1 MKSTVDG
8 DHLFEVPDSL
18 PHPILPLIPN
28 VGFIGILNSPP
39 SLENVQFL
47 PITEGGSSLPSVLQA
62 IPDPT
67 KISSKQANFTNTF
80 LKSVLT
86 SIDSK
91 DPVVANAWLE
101 TLLDVIDLL
110 PKEVVREE
118 ILTLAVSKG
127 QCSQESARLASC
139 KLIGKI
145 STKFEPFILKS
156 EILGIVQC
164 LCQDVSGEVRGS
176 MCMQLAAVAKGVGL
190 NTTKSLILPELVD
203 LCSDEEVNVRLAG
216 INTVVQMLPLVDQE
230 TRSDTLVPLVKKV
243 CERSLRVEDVT
254 LPVTAHLLGRICH
267 GLHDDL
273 TKEQKDFFIN
283 YYCTLSKLGLPDA
296 KKTDLGL
303 PMPDLVAEVKN
314 GEYEAECR
322 QQCAYNFPAM
332 VLFAGGPTGY
342 RKHLHD
348 ILISFV
354 TDPSLPV
361 RNTIAL
367 SFHQLCTLIGSEV
380 GILRESF
387 LNLLRSE
394 NLEVVA
400 ALVPNISHILAAFNH
415 HQVLT
420 QSSLQTEVL
429 DLVGALKQGE
439 ESLSKSSNWRVHSE
453 ILRQIAAL
461 ALCLPADLLFSEVV
475 PLMIHRM
482 HTSRPIP
489 CRQAA
494 ARTLLVFLRHMDT
507 EEHRD
512 HINKTL
518 VIEFCEANSCHKRM
532 LFLSV
537 CQMALELLPLSSF
550 KHSLF
555 EPLLALHTDSV
566 PNIRLKVVSFL
577 PILKGILSLPED
589 RQRLQDLETAVGS
602 LLMKESDKDVSALIT
617 EVIGHLD
624 KIEVSESKRESP
636 EGQEMSNGISDA
648 YAERRVMERDKSKG
662 GTEDASNSLPN
673 KEQQVRPSSGINGSN
688 RRVASPRKIPSY
700 VVAQRRKSHNFA
712 PELPPDEKAVKR
724 GYWNP
729 GHKGELDLSALCDE
743 VLLSPEE
750 PTSINWEDIV
760 DITED
765 MDDKDFPI
773 LKDELVSDFPS
784 VERHVSIFSDRA
796 RNEINKSEKA
806 TRKSAKERFLESV
819 GSLRFENS
827 KSLPYE
833 SSKSLHDQNSKN
845 RHLKA
850 NYEEGTEASSRSL
863 TPRQRFWMKTSR
875 PKWRRKVAS
884 ADTSPE
890 EPRRSRFSRGNS
902 TEGGRTCFSDTEDPD
917 MRYNFESTP
926 LAASV
931 TKKKFKFMKPPPVS
945 VASSN
950 IVNHSYDVPSP
961 TSPHGMYTWPPQHNR
976 HRQHGSFEDEEDT
989 VEHNHQLKNSDFND
1003 NGDELVENYDDD
1015 LHCYERVK
1023 PSVSAIGQNKSS
1035 KENSADASFSSKQR
1049 QKSLSSHNQH
1059 YENSQEYFNSSN
1071 RKGGSYEK
1079 DSTIYKSQNPQR
1091 PKQFSFPQKPHI
1103 PDPFNYH
1110 PNRRPVKASNKEN
1123 ISKSPSLNAVNKST
1137 LSLLLSA
1144 TPKSSKL
1151 YEDAHLSSGYDVN
1164 VMDERQSQNDS
1175 SEDLY
1180 AVHGIPPTMP
1190 RKEVSSGRARPSKIT
1205 NSRTFSSFPHDTSDD
1220 TFSPFLSYSD
1230 TNLTNPYFSDYS
1242 CIPSDNKAD
1251 LSYKEIR
1258 YHLAAAAAAAEQEWR
1273 ESRRYDYR
1281 DNEYRCKGHD
1291 YGGDISPSYVLLD
1304 SVELAP
1310 WSTSPAYPI
1319 GPLGASWLQ
1328 HGLTSHNRHPYF
1340 IPPPLMR
1347 NRSLPSHS
1355 FPSSTPP
1362 SHSFLSFSSIDNQW
1376 PHHSSLRSISS
1387 LDPSADEF
1395 LIDAGVRIDEASFC
1409 SRIPP
1414 PSNRVPQRSR
1424 IIGPFNRHLQSN
1436 VSSRSRGPS
1445 GNISKIPVVGRNSES
1460 LSSPPPLNTNS
1471 SPSVDV
1477 KTRQRVNQRHNRPVS
1492 SISTLPPTRISIGGS
1507 RGKSLSHE
1515 NLRSS
1520 ARIGMSS
1527 SSSAK
1532 TSPVSSRPSSP
1543 NRISAMVSRGRQS
1556 HPNNARRPSRNVGN
1570 SPSGSRCSSPG
1581 SNDVEGGRN
1590 RRGSSATSSPS
1601 TSRCPS
1607 PGIEDAPRGNIQ
1619 KRVAPTSRI
1628 NSQGR
1633 TRTVN
1638 VTVPNVSGGGSARGR
1653 GSKLPLPTSKK

>member
-1 MKSTVDG
+1 
-8 DHLFEVPDSL
+8 
-18 PHPILPLIPN
+18 
-28 VGFIGILNSPP
+28 
-39 SLENVQFL
+39 
-47 PITEGGSSLPSVLQA
+47 
-62 IPDPT
+62 
-67 KISSKQANFTNTF
+67 
-80 LKSVLT
+80 
-86 SIDSK
+86 
-91 DPVVANAWLE
+91 
-101 TLLDVIDLL
+101 
-110 PKEVVREE
+110 
-118 ILTLAVSKG
+118 
-127 QCSQESARLASC
+127 
-139 KLIGKI
+139 
-145 STKFEPFILKS
+145 
-156 EILGIVQC
+156 
-164 LCQDVSGEVRGS
+164 
-176 MCMQLAAVAKGVGL
+176 
-190 NTTKSLILPELVD
+190 
-203 LCSDEEVNVRLAG
+203 
-216 INTVVQMLPLVDQE
+216 

-648 YAERRVMERDKSKG
+648 YAERRVMERDNKSKG
-662 GTEDASNSLPN
+662 GTE
-673 KEQQVRPSSGINGSN
+673 GINGSN

-724 GYWNP
+724 
-729 GHKGELDLSALCDE
+729 
-743 VLLSPEE
+743 
-750 PTSINWEDIV
+750 
-760 DITED
+760 
-765 MDDKDFPI
+765 
-773 LKDELVSDFPS
+773 
-784 VERHVSIFSDRA
+784 
-796 RNEINKSEKA
+796 
-806 TRKSAKERFLESV
+806 
-819 GSLRFENS
+819 
-827 KSLPYE
+827 
-833 SSKSLHDQNSKN
+833 
-845 RHLKA
+845 
-850 NYEEGTEASSRSL
+850 
-863 TPRQRFWMKTSR
+863 
-875 PKWRRKVAS
+875 
-884 ADTSPE
+884 
-890 EPRRSRFSRGNS
+890 
-902 TEGGRTCFSDTEDPD
+902 
-917 MRYNFESTP
+917 
-926 LAASV
+926 
-931 TKKKFKFMKPPPVS
+931 
-945 VASSN
+945 
-950 IVNHSYDVPSP
+950 
-961 TSPHGMYTWPPQHNR
+961 
-976 HRQHGSFEDEEDT
+976 
-989 VEHNHQLKNSDFND
+989 
-1003 NGDELVENYDDD
+1003 
-1015 LHCYERVK
+1015 
-1023 PSVSAIGQNKSS
+1023 
-1035 KENSADASFSSKQR
+1035 
-1049 QKSLSSHNQH
+1049 
-1059 YENSQEYFNSSN
+1059 
-1071 RKGGSYEK
+1071 
-1079 DSTIYKSQNPQR
+1079 
-1091 PKQFSFPQKPHI
+1091 
-1103 PDPFNYH
+1103 
-1110 PNRRPVKASNKEN
+1110 
-1123 ISKSPSLNAVNKST
+1123 
-1137 LSLLLSA
+1137 
-1144 TPKSSKL
+1144 
-1151 YEDAHLSSGYDVN
+1151 
-1164 VMDERQSQNDS
+1164 
-1175 SEDLY
+1175 
-1180 AVHGIPPTMP
+1180 
-1190 RKEVSSGRARPSKIT
+1190 
-1205 NSRTFSSFPHDTSDD
+1205 
-1220 TFSPFLSYSD
+1220 
-1230 TNLTNPYFSDYS
+1230 
-1242 CIPSDNKAD
+1242 
-1251 LSYKEIR
+1251 
-1258 YHLAAAAAAAEQEWR
+1258 
-1273 ESRRYDYR
+1273 
-1281 DNEYRCKGHD
+1281 
-1291 YGGDISPSYVLLD
+1291 
-1304 SVELAP
+1304 
-1310 WSTSPAYPI
+1310 
-1319 GPLGASWLQ
+1319 
-1328 HGLTSHNRHPYF
+1328 
-1340 IPPPLMR
+1340 
-1347 NRSLPSHS
+1347 
-1355 FPSSTPP
+1355 
-1362 SHSFLSFSSIDNQW
+1362 
-1376 PHHSSLRSISS
+1376 ISS

-1581 SNDVEGGRN
+1581 GNDVEGGRN
-1590 RRGSSATSSPS
+1590 RRGSSATSSPP

-1607 PGIEDAPRGNIQ
+1607 PGIDDAPRGNIQ
-1619 KRVAPTSRI
+1619 KRAAPTSRI